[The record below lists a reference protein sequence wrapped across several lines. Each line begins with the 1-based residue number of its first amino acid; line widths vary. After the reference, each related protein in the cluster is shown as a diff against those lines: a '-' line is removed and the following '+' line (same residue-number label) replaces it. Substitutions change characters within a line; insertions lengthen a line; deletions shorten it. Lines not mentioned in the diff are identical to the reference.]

1 MLPTK
6 PDDVMKTTYRV
17 VDLRNADTP
26 AETRITGA
34 KTPEEAALKAL
45 GLHLVRSGRKAALVA
60 RVYWKNG
67 DQPTN
72 MVRLY
77 SRAEDL

>member
-1 MLPTK
+1 LQ
-6 PDDVMKTTYRV
+6 
-17 VDLRNADTP
+17 
-26 AETRITGA
+26 
-34 KTPEEAALKAL
+34 
-45 GLHLVRSGRKAALVA
+45 LVRSGRKAALVA

-77 SRAEDL
+77 SKSES